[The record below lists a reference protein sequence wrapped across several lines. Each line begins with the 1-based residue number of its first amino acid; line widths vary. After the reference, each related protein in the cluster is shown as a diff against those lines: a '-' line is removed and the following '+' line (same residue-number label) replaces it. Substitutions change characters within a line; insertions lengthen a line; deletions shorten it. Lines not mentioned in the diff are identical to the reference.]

1 MVNAYIGMGSNIGD
15 GKRTLQDAWKFLG
28 DLDDITLLRLSSP
41 YLSAPVDMVSQ
52 HWFTNAVGVV
62 ATSLGPVE
70 LLRTLLEVEAVF
82 GRTRAE
88 TGFGYQDRSLDL
100 DLLYFQE
107 VVMDTPELV
116 LPHPHV
122 GKRLFVLEPLAEI
135 TPDSTMLVAGVTV
148 SQMIEDLQHSFH
160 RGESKKQEI
169 NKSFW

>member
-107 VVMDTPELV
+107 VVMDTPELI

>member
-1 MVNAYIGMGSNIGD
+1 MGSNIGN
-15 GKRTLQDAWKFLG
+15 GKRTLQDAWTFLG
-28 DLDDITLLRLSSP
+28 DLDGIELLQISSP

-52 HWFTNAVGVV
+52 HWFTNAVGIVS
-62 ATSLGPVE
+62 TSLTPLD
-70 LLRTLLEVEAVF
+70 LLHRLLEVEAVF

-107 VVMDTPELV
+107 VVMDSPELI

-122 GKRLFVLEPLAEI
+122 GKRLFVLEPLSEVAFEFTAPVTGLGVAE
-135 TPDSTMLVAGVTV
+135 
-148 SQMIEDLQHSFH
+148 MIERLHDNFR

-169 NKSFW
+169 TKSSW